1 MKSDMDALMARV
13 RQLVDGVPK
22 SSIHPGLRLDK
33 YITPCP
39 KQEQQKEAMLQMGLT
54 EQFAGN
60 GVLAQMLQRRNAVLR
75 GLEAVNWNR
84 TTAGPLT
91 LHLARTSSL
100 ENAGI
105 CLHPTYG
112 FVYLPGTGLKGM
124 ARAWAETIW
133 KPAQESKEAAQKQ
146 IDAVFGWARSK
157 ERKDECSGCVVF
169 HDAWPTRWPR
179 LSLDIANPH
188 HPDYYQGKDDP
199 GDWESPVPV
208 SFLAIS
214 EGVEFQFAISARGGR
229 TETALLELA
238 REGLDGAL
246 SHLGAGAKTAAGYG
260 RFRDGAPFQTPA
272 RVRKEHTLTLTTPGF
287 FAGADQKDASGCKLR
302 GATLRGLLRW
312 WWRTLHAGF
321 LTRDQMLSLE
331 KAIWGGMGK
340 KEGEEAS
347 SAVSLS
353 LIATS
358 GTSPERFDREM
369 IKRARGI
376 PFELDKKVPP
386 GLNYLSYGM
395 DDSGRQRY
403 YLPAGATWKLVMTAR
418 PSRCATLSLTSEKVM
433 EQATSALWLLCQFG
447 GLGSK
452 SRKGFGCLALDGD
465 ASQPLSASQVQE
477 RLAVIRSQAADLRKS
492 IGFGGGFQVQQA
504 VPGSLELMLPLV
516 ELDLGQRDPFIA
528 IHLLGGS
535 VQKFASSLK
544 HQSVKAALGLPRSI
558 DMNPK
563 HPLHGP
569 KGDRHAA
576 PVQYHLFLK
585 NGRYAVRVT
594 ALPVPTL
601 RKLEESTTVLGNLL
615 ESLKTDLP
623 QRVAGF
629 KPARLNAAPQRFS
642 GPKHVNVPSAPV
654 DKTEEGELLA
664 EKTKKLGW
672 MVRGLSSDRSG
683 PIVNTKEV
691 PPEAQP
697 GTVVKVKLVSTDPK
711 NPSFRYLKP

>member
-1 MKSDMDALMARV
+1 
-13 RQLVDGVPK
+13 
-22 SSIHPGLRLDK
+22 
-33 YITPCP
+33 
-39 KQEQQKEAMLQMGLT
+39 
-54 EQFAGN
+54 
-60 GVLAQMLQRRNAVLR
+60 
-75 GLEAVNWNR
+75 
-84 TTAGPLT
+84 
-91 LHLARTSSL
+91 
-100 ENAGI
+100 
-105 CLHPTYG
+105 
-112 FVYLPGTGLKGM
+112 
-124 ARAWAETIW
+124 
-133 KPAQESKEAAQKQ
+133 
-146 IDAVFGWARSK
+146 
-157 ERKDECSGCVVF
+157 
-169 HDAWPTRWPR
+169 
-179 LSLDIANPH
+179 
-188 HPDYYQGKDDP
+188 
-199 GDWESPVPV
+199 
-208 SFLAIS
+208 
-214 EGVEFQFAISARGGR
+214 
-229 TETALLELA
+229 
-238 REGLDGAL
+238 
-246 SHLGAGAKTAAGYG
+246 
-260 RFRDGAPFQTPA
+260 
-272 RVRKEHTLTLTTPGF
+272 
-287 FAGADQKDASGCKLR
+287 
-302 GATLRGLLRW
+302 
-312 WWRTLHAGF
+312 
-321 LTRDQMLSLE
+321 
-331 KAIWGGMGK
+331 
-340 KEGEEAS
+340 
-347 SAVSLS
+347 
-353 LIATS
+353 
-358 GTSPERFDREM
+358 M

-376 PFELDKKVPP
+376 PFELDKKVTP

-558 DMNPK
+558 DMNPQA
-563 HPLHGP
+563 PSPRPQGRPPRRSGP
-569 KGDRHAA
+569 VS
-576 PVQYHLFLK
+576 PVPK
-585 NGRYAVRVT
+585 DGRYAVRVT

-664 EKTKKLGW
+664 EKTKKLAGW
-672 MVRGLSSDRSG
+672 SAGLAQTAVVR
-683 PIVNTKEV
+683 
-691 PPEAQP
+691 
-697 GTVVKVKLVSTDPK
+697 
-711 NPSFRYLKP
+711 

>member
-1 MKSDMDALMARV
+1 MDSAEAPGAADQRV
-13 RQLVDGVPK
+13 RGLVRRARAAASVHRLVDGFPLLEEGA
-22 SSIHPGLRLDK
+22 HPLGEVGALGGHEL
-33 YITPCP
+33 
-39 KQEQQKEAMLQMGLT
+39 
-54 EQFAGN
+54 
-60 GVLAQMLQRRNAVLR
+60 VAVLHRHR
-75 GLEAVNWNR
+75 GLEALGVR
-84 TTAGPLT
+84 RHGETFLG
-91 LHLARTSSL
+91 
-100 ENAGI
+100 
-105 CLHPTYG
+105 HPQAHG
-112 FVYLPGTGLKGM
+112 
-124 ARAWAETIW
+124 RCC
-133 KPAQESKEAAQKQ
+133 Q
-146 IDAVFGWARSK
+146 
-157 ERKDECSGCVVF
+157 
-169 HDAWPTRWPR
+169 H
-179 LSLDIANPH
+179 
-188 HPDYYQGKDDP
+188 
-199 GDWESPVPV
+199 
-208 SFLAIS
+208 FL
-214 EGVEFQFAISARGGR
+214 
-229 TETALLELA
+229 
-238 REGLDGAL
+238 
-246 SHLGAGAKTAAGYG
+246 
-260 RFRDGAPFQTPA
+260 
-272 RVRKEHTLTLTTPGF
+272 
-287 FAGADQKDASGCKLR
+287 
-302 GATLRGLLRW
+302 
-312 WWRTLHAGF
+312 
-321 LTRDQMLSLE
+321 
-331 KAIWGGMGK
+331 
-340 KEGEEAS
+340 
-347 SAVSLS
+347 
-353 LIATS
+353 
-358 GTSPERFDREM
+358 
-369 IKRARGI
+369 
-376 PFELDKKVPP
+376 
-386 GLNYLSYGM
+386 
-395 DDSGRQRY
+395 RQ
-403 YLPAGATWKLVMTAR
+403 
-418 PSRCATLSLTSEKVM
+418 
-433 EQATSALWLLCQFG
+433 
-447 GLGSK
+447 
-452 SRKGFGCLALDGD
+452 
-465 ASQPLSASQVQE
+465 
-477 RLAVIRSQAADLRKS
+477 
-492 IGFGGGFQVQQA
+492 GFGGGFQVQQA

>member
-75 GLEAVNWNR
+75 GLEAANWNR

-133 KPAQESKEAAQKQ
+133 KPAQASKEAAQKQ

-157 ERKDECSGCVVF
+157 KRKDECSGCVVF

-188 HPDYYQGKDDP
+188 HPGYYQGKDDP

-238 REGLDGAL
+238 REWLDGAL

-272 RVRKEHTLTLTTPGF
+272 RVREEHTLTLTTPGF

-358 GTSPERFDREM
+358 GTSPQRFDREM

-376 PFELDKKVPP
+376 PFELNKKVTP

-477 RLAVIRSQAADLRKS
+477 RLAVIRSQAAGLRKS
-492 IGFGGGFQVQQA
+492 IGFSGGFQVQQA
-504 VPGSLELMLPLV
+504 VPGSLELMLPPV
-516 ELDLGQRDPFIA
+516 ELDLGQSDPFIA

-535 VQKFASSLK
+535 VQKFTHSLDRK
-544 HQSVKAALGLPRSI
+544 QRPVLGLPRTNS
-558 DMNPK
+558 PVK
-563 HPLHGP
+563 GRHPSPIH
-569 KGDRHAA
+569 
-576 PVQYHLFLK
+576 YHLFQRG
-585 NGRYAVRVT
+585 GRYAVRIT
-594 ALPVPTL
+594 ALPV
-601 RKLEESTTVLGNLL
+601 RSLGNLNETNSIL
-615 ESLKTDLP
+615 KEMLNYLKTDLP

-642 GPKHVNVPSAPV
+642 GPKHVNVPGAPV
-654 DKTEEGELLA
+654 DKTEDGELLP
-664 EKTKKLGW
+664 EKTNNGGW
-672 MVRGLSSDRSG
+672 KVRGLSSELAG
-683 PIVNTKEV
+683 PIINTGDV
-691 PPEAQP
+691 PADAQP
-697 GTVVKVKLVSTDPK
+697 GTVVKVRLVSDNRK